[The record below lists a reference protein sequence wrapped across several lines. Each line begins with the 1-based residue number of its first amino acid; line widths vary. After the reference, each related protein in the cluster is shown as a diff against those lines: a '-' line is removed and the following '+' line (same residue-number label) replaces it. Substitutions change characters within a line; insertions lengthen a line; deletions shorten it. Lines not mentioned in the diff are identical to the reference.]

1 MKNPSAQSLLTVRRW
16 PYSAP
21 TRKNGA
27 TLRVMDGSPEKSCIV
42 FEMARFVAGSIALAT
57 RKMSSS
63 LSLNSRLFSTLSLW
77 YSEFEKND
85 KPRNKSPSWEIA
97 EKILKL
103 IPLVKQEERKQ
114 TEPKPNQKLDL
125 EASFHIIKSVTSCPI
140 LCRLLRSSSLAF
152 GDELEEGTEG
162 TKLNFS
168 FLDRPLCRLF
178 LNFPISSAIP
188 KSLSSLTSCS
198 TLLRGLRVF
207 LGEAHPNTP
216 IWLILLLHRLRDP
229 VASRG
234 SSPMS
239 ILSVSRVLDL
249 RSGEGERSK
258 SSWRGRGLEG
268 DRVLL
273 GDSVLRSREI
283 LGLSWPP

>member
-1 MKNPSAQSLLTVRRW
+1 M
-16 PYSAP
+16 
-21 TRKNGA
+21 
-27 TLRVMDGSPEKSCIV
+27 
-42 FEMARFVAGSIALAT
+42 
-57 RKMSSS
+57 
-63 LSLNSRLFSTLSLW
+63 NSDVL
-77 YSEFEKND
+77 
-85 KPRNKSPSWEIA
+85 
-97 EKILKL
+97 
-103 IPLVKQEERKQ
+103 
-114 TEPKPNQKLDL
+114 
-125 EASFHIIKSVTSCPI
+125 
-140 LCRLLRSSSLAF
+140 